1 MTQPVRGTARE
12 RAAIPLM
19 VVAGCVLPMIATLPL
34 FQDVVWVFWL
44 TAFALLVGALV
55 RVLRIM
61 RRERHSD
68 ES

>member
-1 MTQPVRGTARE
+1 
-12 RAAIPLM
+12 M
-19 VVAGCVLPMIATLPL
+19 VVAGCVLPMIANLPL

-44 TAFALLVGALV
+44 TAFALLVGASV

-61 RRERHSD
+61 WRERHSD